1 MSDFP
6 WFKSYPSEVPQT
18 IELNRYNNLVE
29 IFDQSVQKFGN
40 KTAYKNMDVEISFN
54 DVSAH
59 VDALVWHLQNKTKLK
74 KGDRIALQMPNLLQF
89 PITIFACL
97 KAGLVIVNTNPL
109 YTAEEMRHQYKDSGA
124 KAIIILE
131 NFAHNLQEILHETE
145 IETVITTTIGDMLGG
160 LKGAITNFVVRN
172 VKKMVP
178 AFNLP
183 EAVGLKKALAL
194 GAKHSFS
201 KVAITL
207 DDPYMIGV
215 H

>member
-6 WFKSYPSEVPQT
+6 WFKSYPSEVPKT

-29 IFDQSVQKFGN
+29 IFDQSVKNFGD
-40 KTAYKNMDVEISFN
+40 KIAYKNMDVEMSFN
-54 DVSAH
+54 EVSAH
-59 VDALVWHLQNKTKLK
+59 VDALVWHLQNNTNLK

-131 NFAHNLQEILHETE
+131 NFACNLQEILGETE
-145 IETVITTTIGDMLGG
+145 IETIIGNI
-160 LKGAITNFVVRN
+160 LKV
-172 VKKMVP
+172 
-178 AFNLP
+178 
-183 EAVGLKKALAL
+183 
-194 GAKHSFS
+194 
-201 KVAITL
+201 
-207 DDPYMIGV
+207 
-215 H
+215 